1 MTTIAIITGI
11 ILMAIMGIIL
21 AYELTPFNKMPV
33 WLETVYNKV
42 VNLLNRIFY

>member
-11 ILMAIMGIIL
+11 ILMTIMGIIM
-21 AYELTPFNKMPV
+21 AYELTSFNRMPV

-42 VNLLNRIFY
+42 ENLLNKIFY